1 MDSVRHMT
9 NELLSPAGA
18 QKPRITSQVVF
29 GLMLVAAGI
38 IFTLDNLEIIDARD
52 YIRFWPV
59 MFVGIGAV
67 KLWHATRDGQGWV
80 GGLFFLCLGSWML
93 LNRIIYF
100 RISPREFFP
109 MVLVFLGGYLVWR
122 GFGGK
127 RKPQPAASDG
137 QSQFSAFAIMGGVAR
152 RSNSQAFQGA
162 DLTAVMGG
170 CEIDLRHASIAPG
183 TEASIEVFAFWGGI
197 EIKVPEDWTVVPK
210 VFPLMGGVDD
220 RTRAPQNFAD
230 KPLQQ
235 KRLVVRGIVVMGG
248 VGIKNPAPKPKDNEN

>member
-1 MDSVRHMT
+1 MIKQ
-9 NELLSPAGA
+9 LSSPPGA
-18 QKPRITSQVVF
+18 PRPRITSQVVF
-29 GLMLVAAGI
+29 GLVLVAAGI

-52 YIRFWPV
+52 YFRFWPSV
-59 MFVGIGAV
+59 FVGVGAL
-67 KLWHATRDGQGWV
+67 KLWNATRNGQGWF

-100 RISPREFFP
+100 TFSPREFFP

-122 GFGGK
+122 GFGGS
-127 RKPQPAASDG
+127 RPQRPLDDG
-137 QSQFSAFAIMGGVAR
+137 QSQFSAFAIMGGVSR

-183 TEASIEVFAFWGGI
+183 TEATIEVFAFWGGI
-197 EIKVPEDWTVVPK
+197 EIKVPEDWTVVPR
-210 VFPLMGGVDD
+210 VFPMMGGVDD
-220 RTRAPQNFAD
+220 RTRAPQTFPE
-230 KPLQQ
+230 KPLQE

-248 VGIKNPAPKPKDNEN
+248 VGIKNASPKPRDPEN